1 MPEDF
6 KVRLQAELDTSKA
19 EQQIADLGK
28 NKKVKISVDAG
39 ETTRSV
45 QTVNQSIRTTQS
57 TATSFGDALK
67 RALNIGSSAAVVAKG
82 FQLIHAAAKNARAA
96 IKDIDSAIT
105 DLRLATGDSYES
117 AAKMVGEYNQMGR
130 ALGATTKE
138 VNDSAVT
145 WRRQGKSAEDA
156 GVLIRDAMILSKV
169 GMLDSADAAKYLTS
183 SMKGYNVSVDG
194 AIRVIDK
201 LTAVDANAAVN
212 AGGLAQAMSQTAVT
226 ANTAGVSM
234 DKLLGYLAVVGETT
248 QKDMSSIGNSF
259 KTIFARM
266 NDIKAG
272 KLSLVDEDGTTELLS
287 DVEITL
293 KNVGID
299 LRATM
304 SEFNN
309 SGEVL
314 DALAAKW
321 NNLSSV
327 QQAALAKA
335 FAGVRQ
341 GENFRVL
348 MENYDVATKYMN
360 VAANSAGTAETKFA
374 AYLDSIEAKTKSL
387 QAAFESLAVNSVS
400 TETFGGIIEATTSL
414 VEFLDKTN
422 LVKGALAGIATAG
435 AIKGFTS
442 LATGITT
449 ATARFQE
456 FNTALQLLKA
466 GNIGETQIGQ
476 LATLTANLSASQM
489 QAVLS
494 SKALSVEQRIAIL
507 TAHGMSTAEATAA
520 LQTMGLATAEGA
532 ATGATTGFSSAL
544 KGLWATLK
552 ANPLILVA
560 AGVTA
565 AVSIYNSYKQKLSEM
580 RKASIDAGTAASE
593 ESNKIRDLYKAY
605 QEADA
610 QYKQD
615 GSNKEAYVAATNNL
629 IDALGEE
636 GRTVRDL
643 ADDYFN
649 LNEAMSGGVRK
660 RLYENIFKTRDAVT
674 AKREELKDSYGSG
687 RENYWKDSG
696 KWGTSA
702 VPIITRHWDSAS
714 KQYLGSP
721 EYAALEIVQNAVD
734 DYYSRQEF
742 VGYGDQGT
750 ENNYFAL
757 RGSAEQIYANAVK
770 AREALLNA
778 AKEGKFTPQEL
789 QELDLYQY
797 VNDAILDLEPDIQEL
812 NSLIGTVNANAA
824 QYVFESFSKSNDLPQ
839 TLDQFKKFRDNY
851 LEEAL
856 SSGMFEGDT
865 EPVTKAVD
873 SFLSSFVG
881 FENFY
886 GLPRFREEVKSLSKD
901 TIKYLKDGG
910 EATAEMRQELQD
922 FLDVNGYSPEQFSDM
937 FNKIASDID
946 ESGNIIEQSVSGQ
959 IGNLTSLQ
967 DELATTVKAL
977 EAYKKAMEG
986 GEKGDAAAEMA
997 KVWKSATDSYK
1008 AGKVDTNEMRA
1019 AADLFFS
1026 KDFLAENNMDLSDV
1040 GEALSSGIWQAVF
1053 SSDDYAKNFVD
1064 YLQKN
1069 SSELGDA
1076 VKITTDAAGN
1086 VQFAY
1091 KSISSLAEAT
1101 GMSEAAVTAL
1111 LDALD
1116 VLGIQAMMSSEDMGE
1131 LVDRLGLIPGET
1143 VKSADGIKQIIQT
1156 LADEE
1161 GMGFWD
1167 IQSTLKSLESA
1178 GFIDTSGMQ
1187 ELGQWI
1193 NEATKGLDEL
1203 GGKEE
1208 SPTVDVTDN
1217 ATATLQRI
1225 QGLLNSINNTH
1236 ARATVSVAGKGVS
1249 NTVAQANA
1257 AGTKKARAGES
1268 FINELGPETVIQDG
1282 VAKEFN
1288 DGKPALVTLKPG
1300 DIVLPADVTADA
1312 KKNGHKVKTFGSALG
1327 GRTVIDDGAGSSKKK
1342 KIRYDVRCPR
1352 CGTMNPETNKTCL
1365 ACGWSMS
1372 KPWNAYTP
1380 QDVGTGKGDSS
1391 GGGNGSGGGDN
1402 GGKSTDGDIIDWIE
1416 TAVDRITRKVQSLAK
1431 VAESTYKKLATRLS
1445 ASKDEIAEITKEIDL
1460 QQRAYERYMEEAA
1473 SVGLDSELAALVRD
1487 GTIDISR
1494 YDKDTAQLITQY
1506 QKWYTAAID
1515 CRDAVDDLHAS
1526 LAKLYQEQFDS
1537 ISEDYENRLDLVTQ
1551 QIGLIDDDIAL
1562 IQAKGYME
1570 TTQHYAELS
1579 KLQEDSIATMRSELS
1594 ELQEALSK
1602 AVSSG
1607 EIEMYSDAYYEMQSA
1622 IGSVKNSI
1630 ADATVK
1636 LQEYQNTMRELEWSY
1651 FDFAQDRFSQLPKE
1665 ADFLI
1670 RLMSNH
1676 PVFDDN
1682 GKANADGM
1690 ATLGLHA
1697 MNYNAYLAQADEY
1710 AKEAQKI
1717 QDELAKDPLNTDLI
1731 KRREQLLALQQESVL
1746 AAEDE
1751 KDAVR
1756 DLVEQ
1761 GFDLELDALKELIDA
1776 YEESLDSSK
1785 DLYEYQKKISEKT
1798 SNIASIEK
1806 QLAAYA
1812 NDSSEENR
1820 ARVQKLQENLKK
1832 AQEDLQETE
1841 YDQYVKDQKEL
1852 LSGLYD
1858 DYEEMLNARLD
1869 DVNALMTEM
1878 IAVTNENALD
1888 ISRTIREA
1896 SEAVCYRISDTISSI
1911 FAGDGS
1917 VAVSNYDSFAQSTPV
1932 NQAIG
1937 TIYSMIAAIL
1947 ANSSGITAFATG
1959 GLADFTG
1966 LAKLDGS
1973 PSKPELVLNPN
1984 ETKAFL
1990 ALRDV
1995 LNGIDLS
2002 AIQTQPYLSAL
2013 RDTSR
2018 YDDLIRSITSHDA
2031 SVDSNVTIGDI
2042 NFNVQAD
2049 SYEDILRQAQRDPK
2063 FERLIAAM
2071 TTSRYLGGSSLEK
2084 NKIRFN

>member
-1 MPEDF
+1 MPDEEF

-45 QTVNQSIRTTQS
+45 QTVNQSIRTTQN

-226 ANTAGVSM
+226 ANRAGVSM

-348 MENYDVATKYMN
+348 MENYDAATKYMN

-449 ATARFQE
+449 VTARFQE

-466 GNIGETQIGQ
+466 GNIGETQISQ

-507 TAHGMSTAEATAA
+507 TAQGMSTAEATAA

-649 LNEAMSGGVRK
+649 LSEAMSEAVRSNLEK
-660 RLYENIFKTRDAVT
+660 NIYKQIDGIN
-674 AKREELKDSYGSG
+674 AKREEIDEKWDASG
-687 RENYWKDSG
+687 KWKDSNG
-696 KWGTSA
+696 ELYETTWRLNSEKKAYQEVTEAIG
-702 VPIITRHWDSAS
+702 
-714 KQYLGSP
+714 
-721 EYAALEIVQNAVD
+721 
-734 DYYSRQEF
+734 DYYSEKATHTYGDATFEGEGFSFRGDAEKVYKDALKTIDILQSGVNEGKWTRQEMMGF
-742 VGYGDQGT
+742 G
-750 ENNYFAL
+750 
-757 RGSAEQIYANAVK
+757 
-770 AREALLNA
+770 
-778 AKEGKFTPQEL
+778 
-789 QELDLYQY
+789 LYQY
-797 VNDAILDLEPDIQEL
+797 AVYTRDQLESDVGGLNNMIEQANNDIVDF
-812 NSLIGTVNANAA
+812 
-824 QYVFESFSKSNDLPQ
+824 QYRDFVDKAKGKLPK
-839 TLDQFKKFRDNY
+839 TLDEFKDFRER
-851 LEEAL
+851 LVGETIG
-856 SSGMFEGDT
+856 SSWFQGNDEDASS
-865 EPVTKAVD
+865 AVD
-873 SFLSSFVG
+873 TYLSKISG

-886 GLPRFREEVKSLSKD
+886 GLLRFREEIKSLSKD
-901 TIKYLKDGG
+901 TIKYLKNGG
-910 EATAEMRQELQD
+910 EATDEMRQELQD

-937 FNKIASDID
+937 FSKISSDID
-946 ESGNIIEQSVSGQ
+946 DSGNIIDQSVSSQ

-1026 KDFLAENNMDLSDV
+1026 KDFLAKNNMDLTAV

-1053 SSDDYAKNFVD
+1053 SSDDYAKNFVS

-1101 GMSEAAVTAL
+1101 GMSESAVTAL

-1131 LVDRLGLIPGET
+1131 LIDRLGLIPGQT
-1143 VKSADGIKQIIQT
+1143 VRSADGIRQIIQA
-1156 LADEE
+1156 LADD
-1161 GMGFWD
+1161 GLGFWD
-1167 IQSTLKSLESA
+1167 IQGTLKSLESA
-1178 GFIDTSGMQ
+1178 GFIDTSGMEQ
-1187 ELGQWI
+1187 LGQWI

-1208 SPTVDVTDN
+1208 NPTVDVKDN
-1217 ATATLQRI
+1217 ATATLERI
-1225 QGLLNSINNTH
+1225 KGLLDGINGTNAVARVHIGGALSGVIGAVTGKSH
-1236 ARATVSVAGKGVS
+1236 AS
-1249 NTVAQANA
+1249 
-1257 AGTKKARAGES
+1257 GTKNAKGGKAY
-1268 FINELGPETVIQDG
+1268 INELGPETVIQDG

-1288 DGKPALVTLKPG
+1288 DGKPALVNLKPG

-1312 KKNGHKVKTFGSALG
+1312 KKNGHKVKTFGSAALG
-1327 GRTVIDDGAGSSKKK
+1327 TSLNSTVAISDGGGSSKKK
-1342 KIRYDVRCPR
+1342 KIRYDIRCPR
-1352 CGTMNPETNKTCL
+1352 CGTMNPETNTTCL
-1365 ACGWSMS
+1365 ACGWTMN
-1372 KPWNAYTP
+1372 KPWPPTGAPYVP
-1380 QDVGTGKGDSS
+1380 QDTGTGKGDYSGVGNSS
-1391 GGGNGSGGGDN
+1391 GGGNSGGQ
-1402 GGKSTDGDIIDWIE
+1402 SADGDIIDWIE
-1416 TAVDRITRKVQSLAK
+1416 TAIDRITRKVQSLAK
-1431 VAESTYKKLATRLS
+1431 IAESTYKKLTTRLS

-1487 GTIDISR
+1487 GTIDINR

-1630 ADATVK
+1630 ADATVN

-1676 PVFDDN
+1676 PLFDDN

-1731 KRREQLLALQQESVL
+1731 KRREQLLALQQESIL

-1751 KDAVR
+1751 KDTVK

-1776 YEESLDSSK
+1776 YEESLDSAK

-1798 SNIASIEK
+1798 ANIASIEK

-1832 AQEDLQETE
+1832 AHEDLQETE

-1869 DVNALMTEM
+1869 DVNALMAEM

-1896 SEAVCYRISDTISSI
+1896 SEAVGYRISDTISSI
-1911 FAGDGS
+1911 FAGDGP

-1995 LNGIDLS
+1995 LKGVDLS
-2002 AIQTQPYLSAL
+2002 AIQTQPYLSAI
-2013 RDTSR
+2013 DTSR

-2084 NKIRFN
+2084 NRLQF

>member
-57 TATSFGDALK
+57 SATSFGDALK

-226 ANTAGVSM
+226 ANKAGVSM

-348 MENYDVATKYMN
+348 MENYDASTKYMN
-360 VAANSAGTAETKFA
+360 IAANSAGTAETKFA

-449 ATARFQE
+449 VTARFQE

-466 GNIGETQIGQ
+466 GNIGETQISQ

-507 TAHGMSTAEATAA
+507 TAQGMSTAEATAA
-520 LQTMGLATAEGA
+520 LQTMGLATAEGV

-552 ANPLILVA
+552 ANPLILLA

-643 ADDYFN
+643 ADDYSN
-649 LNEAMSGGVRK
+649 LGEAMSEAVRK

-742 VGYGDQGT
+742 VGYGNQGA

-757 RGSAEQIYANAVK
+757 RGSAEEIYANAVK

-865 EPVTKAVD
+865 ETVTKAVD
-873 SFLSSFVG
+873 SFLSSFGG

-886 GLPRFREEVKSLSKD
+886 GLPRFREEIKSLSKD
-901 TIKYLKDGG
+901 TIKYLKNGG
-910 EATAEMRQELQD
+910 EATDEMRQELMD
-922 FLDVNGYSPEQFSDM
+922 FFDVNGYSPEQFSDM
-937 FNKIASDID
+937 FSKISSDID
-946 ESGNIIEQSVSGQ
+946 DSGNIIEQSVSSQ

-967 DELATTVKAL
+967 DELAATVAAL

-997 KVWKSATDSYK
+997 KIWKSATDSYK

-1026 KDFLAENNMDLSDV
+1026 KDFLAKNNMDLSDV

-1091 KSISSLAEAT
+1091 KSISSLAEVT
-1101 GMSEAAVTAL
+1101 GMSESAVTAL

-1143 VKSADGIKQIIQT
+1143 VKSAAGIQQIIQS
-1156 LADEE
+1156 LADD

-1167 IQSTLKSLESA
+1167 IQGTLKSLESA

-1208 SPTVDVTDN
+1208 SPTVDVKDN
-1217 ATATLQRI
+1217 ATAILLRI
-1225 QGLLNSINNTH
+1225 QGLLSGINGTH
-1236 ARATVSVAGKGVS
+1236 AVATVSVGERGNGGKR
-1249 NTVAQANA
+1249 VAMAKA
-1257 AGTKKARAGES
+1257 SGTKNARAGKTY
-1268 FINELGPETVIQDG
+1268 INELGPETVIQDG

-1288 DGKPALVTLKPG
+1288 DGKPALVNLKPG

-1312 KKNGHKVKTFGSALG
+1312 KKNGHKFKTFGSAKLG
-1327 GRTVIDDGAGSSKKK
+1327 ANLTNVVAVSDGGGSSKKK
-1342 KIRYDVRCPR
+1342 KIRLDVRCPR

-1391 GGGNGSGGGDN
+1391 GSGNGSGGGN
-1402 GGKSTDGDIIDWIE
+1402 GGQSADGDIIDWIE

-1431 VAESTYKKLATRLS
+1431 VAESTYKKLTTRLS

-1487 GTIDISR
+1487 GTIDINR

-1506 QKWYTAAID
+1506 QKWYNAAID

-1676 PVFDDN
+1676 PLFDDN

-1731 KRREQLLALQQESVL
+1731 KRREQLLALQQESIL

-1751 KDAVR
+1751 KDTVK

-1798 SNIASIEK
+1798 ANIASVEK

-1896 SEAVCYRISDTISSI
+1896 SEAVGYRISDTISSI

-1990 ALRDV
+1990 SLRDV
-1995 LNGIDLS
+1995 LK
-2002 AIQTQPYLSAL
+2002 TQPYLSAI
-2013 RDTSR
+2013 DTSR